1 MRSMKSLIAMIIC
14 MALALTGCS
23 KGAQGEA
30 ASGDAAPEVGK
41 INISYVKLPL
51 NVPSIV
57 EKKKGMFEEEFGRD
71 GIEVSFPEITQGSKM
86 TQAVA
91 AGSLDFCNALGG
103 TSAILAAANGVDIK
117 VIGIYS
123 RAPKAFTIMSRDA
136 GVKSMA
142 DLRGKKVA
150 GPKGTILHQLLIAG
164 VNEAGISMDDVEFIN
179 MGIAEAVAAMNSGNV
194 DAALVAGPAVTKA
207 LSDGAN
213 IVTTGEGLLDATIVI
228 GASGKFINEHPD
240 MVKRYMDV
248 HSKSL
253 DFMKENREET
263 IEMAAQ
269 ETGISM
275 DDVEKMYE
283 WYDFSPQ
290 ISQKDIE
297 ELKKTQ
303 DFLIQN
309 GMLEKGIDID
319 GMIDSSYVSN

>member
-1 MRSMKSLIAMIIC
+1 MKRMKSVIAMIVC
-14 MALALTGCS
+14 ALLVFTGCS
-23 KGAQGEA
+23 QGTQGESEQ
-30 ASGDAAPEVGK
+30 SGSAPKVEN

-57 EKKKGMFEEEFGRD
+57 EKKKEMFEEEFGKD
-71 GIEVSFPEITQGSKM
+71 GIEVAFPEITQGSKM

-117 VIGIYS
+117 VIGVYS
-123 RAPKAFTIMSRDA
+123 RAPKAFTIMSRNEEI
-136 GVKSMA
+136 KSMA
-142 DLRGKKVA
+142 DLKGKKVA

-164 VNEAGISMDDVEFIN
+164 VNESGISMGDVEFIN

-207 LSDGAN
+207 LSDGAS

-228 GASGKFINEHPD
+228 GASGKFIQEHPD

-248 HSKSL
+248 HSRSL
-253 DFMKENREET
+253 QFMKDNREET
-263 IEMAAQ
+263 IELAAQ
-269 ETGISM
+269 ETGISKE
-275 DDVEKMYE
+275 DVEKMYG

-290 ISQKDIE
+290 ISQNDID

-303 DFLIQN
+303 EFLIQN
-309 GMLEKGIDID
+309 GMLEKGIEIESIID
-319 GMIDSSYVSN
+319 DSYAVK